1 MLERSSVDAAQKE
14 MEAHF
19 AIWRQSLVKYGEE
32 RNCAATR
39 SVKYFTLNPMPGNS
53 Q

>member
-1 MLERSSVDAAQKE
+1 MRRNR

-19 AIWRQSLVKYGEE
+19 AIWRQSLVNYSEE
-32 RNCAATR
+32 RNCAAAR
-39 SVKYFTLNPMPGNS
+39 SVKFFTLNPMPGNS